1 MTRRFR
7 FIIPRHRSE
16 PSSFQVILSILVI
29 IPSHRLREN
38 GGVGGTYRT
47 LRYVIGI
54 GYVTEIGRAAGAGQI
69 GLATRS
75 RCRAPA
81 RLGLSGEHKFDP
93 GDSE

>member
-16 PSSFQVILSILVI
+16 PSSFQVILSIRVI

-54 GYVTEIGRAAGAGQI
+54 GYVTEIGRAAGAGPDW
-69 GLATRS
+69 A
-75 RCRAPA
+75 
-81 RLGLSGEHKFDP
+81 
-93 GDSE
+93 GDSEPAPGAGATRTERRA